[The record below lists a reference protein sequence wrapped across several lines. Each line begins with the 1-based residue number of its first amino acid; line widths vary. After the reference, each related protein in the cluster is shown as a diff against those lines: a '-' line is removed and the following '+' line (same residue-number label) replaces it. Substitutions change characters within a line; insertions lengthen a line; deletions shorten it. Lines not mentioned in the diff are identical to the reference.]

1 MTGTTFPTTVLA
13 VSDGKDPDRR
23 VLHAAGEIA
32 AATGSTLH
40 LAHVTLVA
48 RGLYPD
54 FMSEAQVERIEEE
67 ARENLRTDLDYA
79 KERGFAVADSHV
91 KLGRMDKQALEL
103 ADTVGAGLLVVP
115 NRTGDAFER
124 ILLGDEIESI
134 VRHAHCPVL
143 VVRSPD

>member
-1 MTGTTFPTTVLA
+1 
-13 VSDGKDPDRR
+13 
-23 VLHAAGEIA
+23 
-32 AATGSTLH
+32 
-40 LAHVTLVA
+40 
-48 RGLYPD
+48 
-54 FMSEAQVERIEEE
+54 
-67 ARENLRTDLDYA
+67 
-79 KERGFAVADSHV
+79 
-91 KLGRMDKQALEL
+91 MDKQALEL